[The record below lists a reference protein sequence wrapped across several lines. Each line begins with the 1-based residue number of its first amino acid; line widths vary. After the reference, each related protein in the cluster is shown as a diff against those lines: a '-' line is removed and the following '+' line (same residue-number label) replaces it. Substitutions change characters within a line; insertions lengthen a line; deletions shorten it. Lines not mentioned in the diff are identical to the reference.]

1 MPQFEYEARD
11 SQGKKTRGTVSA
23 ADERAVAIVLRRQA
37 LFLVRIIKSGAAPT
51 NSTGIFKGLFTKRP
65 QVSSQNL
72 IFFYK
77 QMDFMLRSG
86 LTVLQGLQLSK
97 SLVGGA
103 FQDVVARMETDIQ
116 GGQRLSQAMAQHP
129 TIFPQLSV
137 NLVVA
142 GESTGTLNVVFER
155 LATFLERRL
164 ALRKQIISA
173 LTYPAIVMVATVVV
187 VAFLLIKIIPTFAR
201 YITGK
206 GNVLPASTQMMI
218 DISAFVTAYGIYVLA
233 AIAIVLLS
241 IVSYYKTSSGRKT
254 IDGLMLRLPVLG
266 NLMTVS
272 AMTQMNWALAML
284 INSGLT
290 VVDALKITSGM
301 IGNRVVAEKVNAA
314 PALVLAGKDLAG
326 SLRHPVIPNLVIQ
339 MIVVGERTGSL
350 GHVLQELGR
359 YYEEALQHGI
369 KRMTTLLEPM
379 LLAVIASS
387 VGFVYF
393 SFFQAMF
400 QLSKR

>member
-51 NSTGIFKGLFTKRP
+51 NSTGILKGLFTKRP

-206 GNVLPASTQMMI
+206 GNALPASTQMMI
-218 DISAFVTAYGIYVLA
+218 DISAFVTAYGIYVLT
-233 AIAIVLLS
+233 AIATVLLA
-241 IVSYYKTSSGRKT
+241 IVSYYKTTGGRKT

>member
-51 NSTGIFKGLFTKRP
+51 NSTGILKGLFTKRP

-187 VAFLLIKIIPTFAR
+187 VTFLLIKIIPTFAR

-206 GNVLPASTQMMI
+206 GNALPASTQMMI

>member
-11 SQGKKTRGTVSA
+11 ARGKRIRGTVTA
-23 ADERAVAIVLRRQA
+23 ADTRAVALLLRRQA
-37 LFLVRIIKSGAAPT
+37 LFLVRIIKSKTASADG
-51 NSTGIFKGLFTKRP
+51 GQMFGGLFASFSRASA
-65 QVSSQNL
+65 VEL

-86 LTVLQGLQLSK
+86 LTVQQGLQLTK
-97 SLVGGA
+97 GLVDGK
-103 FQDVVARMETDIQ
+103 FQHILADMENSIQ
-116 GGQRLSQAMAQHP
+116 GGQTLSQAMAQHP
-129 TIFPQLSV
+129 AIFPPLSV

-155 LATFLERRL
+155 LATFSERKI

-206 GNVLPASTQMMI
+206 GNALPASTQMMI
-218 DISAFVTAYGIYVLA
+218 DISAFATAYGGYVLL
-233 AIAIVLLS
+233 AIVTLVLA
-241 IVSYYKTSSGRKT
+241 IISYYKTMGGRLVL
-254 IDGLMLRLPVLG
+254 DRLLLRLPVIGKLV
-266 NLMTVS
+266 TVS

-284 INSGLT
+284 LNSGLT

-301 IGNRVVAEKVNAA
+301 IGNRVIADKVHAA
-314 PALVLAGKDLAG
+314 PALVLAGRDLAG
-326 SLRHPVIPNLVIQ
+326 SLKHAVMPNLVIQ
-339 MIVVGERTGSL
+339 MIIVGERTGSL

-359 YYEEALQHGI
+359 YYEEALQQGI
-369 KRMTTLLEPM
+369 KRMTTLLEPL
-379 LLAVIASS
+379 LLAVIGST

>member
-23 ADERAVAIVLRRQA
+23 ADERAVAIALRRQA

-51 NSTGIFKGLFTKRP
+51 NSTGILKGLFTKRP

>member
-11 SQGKKTRGTVSA
+11 SQGKKTRGMVSA

-51 NSTGIFKGLFTKRP
+51 NSTGILKGLFTKRP

-103 FQDVVARMETDIQ
+103 FQDVVACMETDIQ

-201 YITGK
+201 YITDK

-233 AIAIVLLS
+233 AIATVLLA

-339 MIVVGERTGSL
+339 MIVVGEKTGSL

>member
-51 NSTGIFKGLFTKRP
+51 NSTDIFNGLFTKRP
-65 QVSSQNL
+65 KVSSQNL

-206 GNVLPASTQMMI
+206 GNALPASTQMMI
-218 DISAFVTAYGIYVLA
+218 DISAFVTEYGIYVLA
-233 AIAIVLLS
+233 AIAIMLLS
-241 IVSYYKTSSGRKT
+241 IISYYKTTGGRKT

-314 PALVLAGKDLAG
+314 PALVLAGRDLAG

-339 MIVVGERTGSL
+339 MIVVGEKTGSL

>member
-206 GNVLPASTQMMI
+206 GNALPASTQMMI
-218 DISAFVTAYGIYVLA
+218 DISAFVTAYGIYVLT
-233 AIAIVLLS
+233 AIATVLLA
-241 IVSYYKTSSGRKT
+241 IVSYYKTTGGRKT

>member
-51 NSTGIFKGLFTKRP
+51 NSTGILKGLFTKRP

-218 DISAFVTAYGIYVLA
+218 DISAFVTAYGIYVLT
-233 AIAIVLLS
+233 AIATVLLA

>member
-1 MPQFEYEARD
+1 
-11 SQGKKTRGTVSA
+11 
-23 ADERAVAIVLRRQA
+23 VLRRQA

-51 NSTGIFKGLFTKRP
+51 NSTGILKGLFTKRP

-129 TIFPQLSV
+129 KIFPQLSV

-187 VAFLLIKIIPTFAR
+187 VTFLLIKIIPTFAR

-206 GNVLPASTQMMI
+206 GNALPASTQMMI
-218 DISAFVTAYGIYVLA
+218 DISAFVTAYGIYVLT
-233 AIAIVLLS
+233 AIATVLLA
-241 IVSYYKTSSGRKT
+241 IVSYYKTTGGRKT

>member
-51 NSTGIFKGLFTKRP
+51 NSTGILKGFFTKRP

>member
-1 MPQFEYEARD
+1 
-11 SQGKKTRGTVSA
+11 
-23 ADERAVAIVLRRQA
+23 VLRRQA

-206 GNVLPASTQMMI
+206 GNALPASTQMMI
-218 DISAFVTAYGIYVLA
+218 DISAFVTAYGIYVLT
-233 AIAIVLLS
+233 AIATVLLA
-241 IVSYYKTSSGRKT
+241 IVSYYKTTGGRKT

>member
-1 MPQFEYEARD
+1 
-11 SQGKKTRGTVSA
+11 
-23 ADERAVAIVLRRQA
+23 VLRRQA

-51 NSTGIFKGLFTKRP
+51 NSTGILKGLFTKRP

-206 GNVLPASTQMMI
+206 GNALPASTQMMI
-218 DISAFVTAYGIYVLA
+218 DISAFVTAYGIYVLT
-233 AIAIVLLS
+233 AIAIVLLA

>member
-51 NSTGIFKGLFTKRP
+51 NSTGILKGLFTKRP

-218 DISAFVTAYGIYVLA
+218 DISAFVTAYGIYVLT

>member
-51 NSTGIFKGLFTKRP
+51 NSTGILKGLFTKRP

>member
-23 ADERAVAIVLRRQA
+23 ADERAVAIALRRQA

-51 NSTGIFKGLFTKRP
+51 NSTGILKGLFTKRP

-241 IVSYYKTSSGRKT
+241 IVSYYKTTSGRKT

>member
-51 NSTGIFKGLFTKRP
+51 NSTGILKGLFTKRP

-116 GGQRLSQAMAQHP
+116 GGQRLSQAMAQHH

-206 GNVLPASTQMMI
+206 GNALPASTQMMI

>member
-51 NSTGIFKGLFTKRP
+51 NSTGILKGLFTKRP

-129 TIFPQLSV
+129 KIFPQLSV

-206 GNVLPASTQMMI
+206 GNALPASTQMMI
-218 DISAFVTAYGIYVLA
+218 DISAFVTAYGIYVLT
-233 AIAIVLLS
+233 AIATVLLA
-241 IVSYYKTSSGRKT
+241 IVSYYKTTGGRKT

>member
-1 MPQFEYEARD
+1 
-11 SQGKKTRGTVSA
+11 
-23 ADERAVAIVLRRQA
+23 
-37 LFLVRIIKSGAAPT
+37 
-51 NSTGIFKGLFTKRP
+51 
-65 QVSSQNL
+65 
-72 IFFYK
+72 
-77 QMDFMLRSG
+77 
-86 LTVLQGLQLSK
+86 
-97 SLVGGA
+97 
-103 FQDVVARMETDIQ
+103 
-116 GGQRLSQAMAQHP
+116 MAQHP

-206 GNVLPASTQMMI
+206 GNALPASTQMMI

>member
-206 GNVLPASTQMMI
+206 GNALPASTQMMI

>member
-1 MPQFEYEARD
+1 MPKFEYEARD

-23 ADERAVAIVLRRQA
+23 ADERAVAIVLRRQG

-206 GNVLPASTQMMI
+206 GNALPASTQMMI
-218 DISAFVTAYGIYVLA
+218 DISAFVTAYGIYVLT
-233 AIAIVLLS
+233 AIATVLLA